1 MHNPRHTFAC
11 TWACVTQRSKF
22 SETLPWKPE
31 TPGWVGEEGKDWANL
46 QTEKMSFFGCVSW
59 MRLVSWGCV
68 AGRTP
73 QARMAVF
80 TLSPGRF

>member
-11 TWACVTQRSKF
+11 TWVCVIQRSKF

-46 QTEKMSFFGCVSW
+46 QTEKMSFFGGVSW
-59 MRLVSWGCV
+59 MRLVSWE
-68 AGRTP
+68 
-73 QARMAVF
+73 AV
-80 TLSPGRF
+80 LQNGLLRPEWQSSH